1 MGRPI
6 CYLKALQLGRPRFNI
21 RKIIMF
27 AWVALL
33 VAGLFE
39 VVWAYTMKLS
49 NGFTSLYYSS
59 ITIVAMI
66 ISFGLL
72 AFAMKSL
79 PLGTAY
85 MIWTG
90 VGAIGAF
97 VVGIMIL
104 GEPMTFLRILA
115 ATLIFSGLIL
125 MKMAS

>member
-1 MGRPI
+1 
-6 CYLKALQLGRPRFNI
+6 
-21 RKIIMF
+21 MF

-49 NGFTSLYYSS
+49 NGLTSLYYSS

-90 VGAIGAF
+90 IGAIGAF

-115 ATLIFSGLIL
+115 AMLIFSGLIL

>member
-1 MGRPI
+1 
-6 CYLKALQLGRPRFNI
+6 
-21 RKIIMF
+21 MF
-27 AWVALL
+27 AWLALL

-39 VVWAYTMKLS
+39 VIWAYTMKLS

-90 VGAIGAF
+90 IGAVGAF
-97 VVGIMIL
+97 VIGIMVL
-104 GEPMTFLRILA
+104 GEPMTFLRIIA
-115 ATLIFSGLIL
+115 ALLIFSGLIL

>member
-1 MGRPI
+1 
-6 CYLKALQLGRPRFNI
+6 
-21 RKIIMF
+21 MF

-90 VGAIGAF
+90 IGAIGAF

-115 ATLIFSGLIL
+115 AMLIFSGLIL

>member
-1 MGRPI
+1 
-6 CYLKALQLGRPRFNI
+6 
-21 RKIIMF
+21 MF

-59 ITIVAMI
+59 ITIIAMI

-90 VGAIGAF
+90 IGAIGAF

-115 ATLIFSGLIL
+115 AMLIFSGLIL

>member
-1 MGRPI
+1 M
-6 CYLKALQLGRPRFNI
+6 L
-21 RKIIMF
+21 
-27 AWVALL
+27 AWFALL

-39 VVWAYTMKLS
+39 IVWAYTMKLS

-66 ISFGLL
+66 VSFGLL
-72 AFAMKSL
+72 AFAMKTL

-90 VGAIGAF
+90 IGAIGAF

-125 MKMAS
+125 MKMTS

>member
-1 MGRPI
+1 
-6 CYLKALQLGRPRFNI
+6 
-21 RKIIMF
+21 MF
-27 AWVALL
+27 AWLALL

-59 ITIVAMI
+59 ITIIAMI

-90 VGAIGAF
+90 IGAVGAF
-97 VVGIMIL
+97 VVGIMLL
-104 GEPMTFLRILA
+104 GEPMTTLRIIA
-115 ATLIFSGLIL
+115 ALLIFSGLIL

>member
-1 MGRPI
+1 
-6 CYLKALQLGRPRFNI
+6 
-21 RKIIMF
+21 MF

-90 VGAIGAF
+90 IGAIGAF

-115 ATLIFSGLIL
+115 AALIFSGLIL

>member
-1 MGRPI
+1 
-6 CYLKALQLGRPRFNI
+6 
-21 RKIIMF
+21 MF
-27 AWVALL
+27 AWLALL

-39 VVWAYTMKLS
+39 VIWAYTMKLS
-49 NGFTSLYYSS
+49 NGFTSFYYSA
-59 ITIVAMI
+59 ITMVAMI
-66 ISFGLL
+66 VSFGLL

-90 VGAIGAF
+90 IGAVGAF
-97 VVGIMIL
+97 VIGIMVL

-115 ATLIFSGLIL
+115 AMLIFSGLIL

>member
-1 MGRPI
+1 
-6 CYLKALQLGRPRFNI
+6 
-21 RKIIMF
+21 MF
-27 AWVALL
+27 AWAALL

-90 VGAIGAF
+90 IGAIGAF
-97 VVGIMIL
+97 VVGIITL